1 MGSLKLMRRL
11 LLPVVLLAAL
21 VFAANA
27 SARTLFVI
35 HGKGWGHGV
44 GMSQYGALGK
54 AQRGVEYRNIL
65 GFYYQGTDIG
75 QTERKHVRVLLASG
89 RSFVRISSA
98 ESFNVGGKTLAAG
111 SYRVEPAAD
120 GDVRV
125 VGEGKFANPADA
137 APGDASLALNGDR
150 YRGKLRLWIR
160 DGRVA
165 VVNVATLQAYLLS
178 VVPREMP
185 ASFAEEALKAQAVA
199 ARSYAVRAARA
210 SWFDLYPDTRDQ
222 VYGGLD
228 HPAPGLGEDPRTTAA
243 VQATAGEVVLFG
255 SEVAQTFFSSS
266 NGGYE
271 AASADTWGGDPGYL
285 NARSDPDDDV
295 AANPNRNWRV
305 LFTGK
310 ELGDR
315 LGTPPP
321 TDAVVSSRASGRVR
335 ALTLSG
341 SGFSQVVSGTAPLR
355 SPEFW
360 RSSSTLGLKSGRFW
374 VGMQSL
380 RSDKQESR
388 CNRRVRLYVAAH
400 GVGEISL
407 EQRRADRSTWTEI
420 SLRKVDS
427 THWRATRHPC
437 ISMDYR
443 VRSARAVGPLI
454 HVKVVVDVAFA
465 ELQGADALT
474 GRVNPTLAGSPVAVQ
489 RDTASGWL
497 DVARTTVDADGTF
510 RADFAVQEG
519 VYRAR
524 VVPPSSAGLAI
535 GFSPVLH
542 VVTG

>member
-1 MGSLKLMRRL
+1 MRRL
-11 LLPVVLLAAL
+11 LLPVALLAAL
-21 VFAANA
+21 VFATSAD
-27 SARTLFVI
+27 ARTLYVV

-54 AQRGVEYRNIL
+54 AERGVGYRNIL
-65 GFYYQGTDIG
+65 GFYYQGTNVG
-75 QTERKHVRVLLASG
+75 QGGQDRVRVLLASG
-89 RSFVRISSA
+89 RSFVRIASA
-98 ESFNVGGKTLAAG
+98 GDFKIGGTTLAAG

-125 VGEGKFANPADA
+125 VGEGKFSSPVDT
-137 APGDASLALNGDR
+137 APGDAPLSLNGDR
-150 YRGKLRLWIR
+150 YRGKLRLWVFQS
-160 DGRVA
+160 GVA
-165 VVNVATLQAYLLS
+165 VVNVVTLQAYLFS

-185 ASFAEEALKAQAVA
+185 ASFATEALKAQAVA

-255 SEVAQTFFSSS
+255 TEVAQTFFSSS

-285 NARSDPDDDV
+285 NARSDPDDNV

-315 LGTPPP
+315 LGTPAPR
-321 TDAVVSSRASGRVR
+321 DAVVSSRASGRVR
-335 ALTLSG
+335 ELTLSG
-341 SGFSQVVSGTAPLR
+341 SGWSQVVSGTPPLR
-355 SPEFW
+355 SPEYW

-380 RSDKQESR
+380 RSDKQQSR

-407 EQRRADRSTWTEI
+407 EQRRADSSTWTEI
-420 SLRKVDS
+420 SLRKVDA

-443 VRSARAVGPLI
+443 VRSERAVGPVI
-454 HVKVVVDVAFA
+454 HVKVLVDVAFA
-465 ELQGADALT
+465 EIQGADALT

-489 RDTASGWL
+489 RDTTSGWV
-497 DVARTTVDADGTF
+497 DVAHTTVAADGAF

-519 VYRAR
+519 IYRAR
-524 VVPPSSAGLAI
+524 VVPPSSTGLAT
-535 GFSPVLH
+535 GYSPVLH